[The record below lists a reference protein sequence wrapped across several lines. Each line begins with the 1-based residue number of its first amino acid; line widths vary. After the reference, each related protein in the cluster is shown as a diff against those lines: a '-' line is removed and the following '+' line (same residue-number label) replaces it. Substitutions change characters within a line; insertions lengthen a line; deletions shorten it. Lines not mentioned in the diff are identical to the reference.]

1 MQKKSLVALILI
13 CCLALCLFTACSSQE
28 PAVEEPQV
36 EDLGV
41 LVLATT
47 TSVNDSGLMDYLRP
61 TMEAECGFTMEILS
75 QGTGAAIETA
85 KNGDADVLLVH
96 SKAAEEAFVNEGY
109 GESRIPFMYNY
120 FVIAGPADDPAAI
133 KALDGVEP
141 ASAAFAAIAEAK
153 APFASRGDD
162 SGTHKKELKIWEAA
176 AIAPEGDW
184 YNSLGQGMGNTL
196 TAASEMQAYALTD
209 KATYL
214 SMKDNL
220 ELEILFET
228 ADDLK
233 NTYSMIALN
242 DEKYAD
248 RNLVAADKFIEWMQ
262 SETASALIAEY
273 GVEQYE
279 QPLFFVGE

>member
-28 PAVEEPQV
+28 PAV

-141 ASAAFAAIAEAK
+141 ASTAFAAIAEAK

-233 NTYSMIALN
+233 NTYSLIPLN

-248 RNLVAADKFIEWMQ
+248 RNLAAADKFIEWMQ

-273 GVEQYE
+273 GVEQYG

>member
-1 MQKKSLVALILI
+1 MQKKTLVALILI
-13 CCLALCLFTACSSQE
+13 CCLALCLFTACSQE
-28 PAVEEPQV
+28 PVVEEPQV

-47 TSVNDSGLMDYLRP
+47 TSVNDSGLMEYLRP

-96 SKAAEEAFVNEGY
+96 SKTAEEAFISEGY
-109 GESRIPFMYNY
+109 GESRVPFMYNY
-120 FVIAGPADDPAAI
+120 FVIVGPAEDPAAI

-141 ASAAFAAIAEAK
+141 ASAAFAAIATAE
-153 APFASRGDD
+153 APFASRGDN
-162 SGTHKKELKIWEAA
+162 SGTNNKELKIWDAA

-196 TAASEMQAYALTD
+196 TAASEMQAYTLSD

-214 SMKDNL
+214 AMKENL

-233 NTYSMIALN
+233 NTYSMIPLS

-248 RNLVAADKFIEWMQ
+248 RNLAAADKFIEWMQ

-273 GVEQYE
+273 GIEQYG
-279 QPLFFVGE
+279 QALFFVGE

>member
-141 ASAAFAAIAEAK
+141 ASTAFAAIAEAK

-233 NTYSMIALN
+233 NTYSLIALN

-273 GVEQYE
+273 GVEQYG